1 MIGAFPSAMPPPD
14 RLGRRIAGVD
24 ALSSASHFC
33 TSVKHLVPHRSFSPE
48 SGISLL
54 RSTIRISQIQ
64 LCGAAATR
72 GIHHLSSAAVRTDDL
87 YQRLEVS
94 QQDNGQEFPGEWA
107 TSAKTLDGNVR
118 FFPPGADPLRSTF
131 EPLADPPAEQL
142 VPYVRPEFLHDVK
155 GRIDSDLLAPFVH
168 RFSQASVRSWV
179 VDIGNTGG
187 NGVSC
192 QL

>member
-33 TSVKHLVPHRSFSPE
+33 SSVKHLVPHRSFSPE

-64 LCGAAATR
+64 LCGTAATC
-72 GIHHLSSAAVRTDDL
+72 GIHHLSSVAVRADDL

-94 QQDNGQEFPGEWA
+94 RTMVKNFRVNGQLVRRPSMATFDSFRQGPIRYDQPLSPWPIHRPNSLCRTSGQNSFMTLKAVSTAICWPHLFIVFP
-107 TSAKTLDGNVR
+107 R
-118 FFPPGADPLRSTF
+118 LRSV
-131 EPLADPPAEQL
+131 A
-142 VPYVRPEFLHDVK
+142 
-155 GRIDSDLLAPFVH
+155 G
-168 RFSQASVRSWV
+168 
-179 VDIGNTGG
+179 
-187 NGVSC
+187 
-192 QL
+192 